1 MGYIAGAL
9 SVPIVFF
16 CLWFFCM
23 IYEVIVNGFEAL
35 TKKYLWHDLTELI
48 WSLFLGS
55 LGLILF
61 IGLSVIFSML
71 IFNFIKTI

>member
-1 MGYIAGAL
+1 
-9 SVPIVFF
+9 
-16 CLWFFCM
+16 LWLCCM
-23 IYEVIVNGFEAL
+23 IYEVIVNGFGAL